1 MNDICVIASSP
12 SALSGIHRA
21 ATRWLMAVGLAGFA
35 LVVGAVV
42 PTPTITGPLAGD
54 VPGTVPGHNYPFFAT
69 HIVMADYGYVEQEF
83 YMDGT
88 ATNFGNPNG
97 TANASIVSTGNP
109 YRTRMLVRRPVDP
122 AKFNGTVIVEWF
134 NVTNGWDLD
143 VFWQEQMAYYIREG
157 YVWIGVTAQN
167 ASVTNATTGLK
178 VWSPTRYGTMNL
190 NNSGTVGNDQ
200 LGYDVFSQAA
210 QAVRKVP
217 IVLGGL
223 TPQTVIGAGESQSAG
238 RVHTYVNSIHILDP
252 VYDGFIVAHGNG
264 TTRPEVTVPFM
275 RMLSEQETMSIPNIQ
290 ADTSKVR
297 TWAVAGSTHSEYYTM
312 ILRAPI
318 LLRDLNQQAFDTCAT
333 PARSRVTFYMAM
345 NAATDALVKWI
356 RTGVE
361 PAHSPP
367 QQVSGTPVRLTR
379 DARGNSLGGI
389 ILPEMAVPVAK
400 NAADACGL
408 GGSHVMFDTPTLNT
422 LYPTQADY
430 VSKVTNAANASVAAG
445 FMLPYDSKLTKT
457 HAMTSIYGLGLDCG
471 YLCVDQDA
479 FPIHPSASL
488 LRDQTELLHY
498 VGSQT
503 PTNRVILAQRAI
515 AIGYTLGTTNAAARA
530 KFAEAIGIL
539 QLYINDIQGIQSTG
553 HLKPETATLL
563 VAQATTLIQRLSVL

>member
-1 MNDICVIASSP
+1 MKSRLNGYFANES
-12 SALSGIHRA
+12 SGIRNVTA
-21 ATRWLMAVGLAGFA
+21 RWLVAIGIATYA
-35 LVVGAVV
+35 LVAGAVV
-42 PTPTITGPLAGD
+42 PTPTVTGPLAGD
-54 VPGTVPGHNYPFFAT
+54 VPGTAPGHNYPFFAT
-69 HIVMADYGYVEQEF
+69 HIVLSDYGYVEQEF

-97 TANASIVSTGNP
+97 TANASVVSTGNP
-109 YRTRMLVRRPVDP
+109 YRTRLLVRRPVDP

-178 VWSPTRYGTMNL
+178 VWSPVRYGTMNL

-217 IVLGGL
+217 VVLGGL

-252 VYDGFIVAHGNG
+252 IYDGFIVAHGNG

-408 GGSHVMFDTPTLNT
+408 GGSHVMFDTATLNA
-422 LYPTQADY
+422 LYPTQGDY
-430 VSKVTNAANASVAAG
+430 VSKVFKAADASVAAG
-445 FMLPYDSKLTKT
+445 FMLPYDAKLTKT
-457 HAMTSIYGLGLDCG
+457 HAMTSIYGLGLDCA
-471 YLCVDQDA
+471 YLCMDQDA

-503 PTNRVILAQRAI
+503 PTNRVIQAERAI
-515 AIGYTLGTTNAAARA
+515 ALGYTLGTTNAAARA
-530 KFAEAIGIL
+530 KFSEAIGIL
-539 QLYINDIQGIQSTG
+539 QLYINDIQAIPSTG
-553 HLKPETATLL
+553 HLKPETAVLL